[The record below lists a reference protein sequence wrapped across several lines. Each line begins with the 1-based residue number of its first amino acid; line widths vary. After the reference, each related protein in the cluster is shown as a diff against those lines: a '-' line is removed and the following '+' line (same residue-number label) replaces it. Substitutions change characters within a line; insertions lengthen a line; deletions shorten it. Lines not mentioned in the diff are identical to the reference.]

1 MSRMKGS
8 KTIALILCLSL
19 MTGCWDRNEVNDLA
33 FVLASGLDLAENG
46 QVEVTLQIAL
56 PTEMPS
62 AMQGGRA
69 GEKRT
74 VLVVS
79 EKGRDG
85 TDILHKLQKRLSRR
99 IFMGHRGVII
109 IGEEYARHG
118 IDQVLDQFLRAPGSR
133 YSSYFLT
140 ANGTTAKQA
149 LQTRYLLE
157 AIPAIA
163 LKKMQLTGL
172 GLSIKMDEF
181 LDAQSS
187 PGRSPV
193 TGALKAYYS
202 KNEEGVF
209 NVDEAAVYQ
218 ENRLVGFL
226 TPNEK
231 KILIW
236 RRGKLKLSKI
246 TAQVEPKVKGYKG
259 TVGIDILQSKA
270 SLLTKMNN
278 GMPEVTM
285 VFKAKAR
292 VMENDT
298 KLDLSK
304 GENFKLVESKL
315 KNEIEA
321 QVKSTLNHVQK
332 RLKAD
337 IFGFGE
343 EIHIKHASYW
353 KQNKDQ
359 WKDIYPG
366 VPVTIKIDVKVQR
379 IGRTQSPAHL
389 KK

>member
-1 MSRMKGS
+1 MIRMKWC

-19 MTGCWDRNEVNDLA
+19 MTGCWDRSEVNDLA

-46 QVEVTLQIAL
+46 EIEATLQIAL

-69 GEKRT
+69 GGRRT

-85 TDILHKLQKRLSRR
+85 ADILHKLQKRLSRQ
-99 IFMGHRGVII
+99 IFLGHRGVII
-109 IGEEYARHG
+109 IGEKYARHG
-118 IDQVLDQFLRAPGSR
+118 IDQVLDQLLRFPGSR
-133 YSSYFLT
+133 YNSYFLT

-149 LQTRYLLE
+149 LQTRYMLE

-172 GLSIKMDEF
+172 GLSVKMDEF

-187 PGRSPV
+187 SGRSPV
-193 TGALKAYYS
+193 TGALKAYNS
-202 KNEEGVF
+202 KSEEGVF

-218 ENRLVGFL
+218 ENKLVGFL
-226 TPNEK
+226 KANEK

-236 RRGKLKLSKI
+236 RRGKLKRSKI
-246 TAQVEPKVKGYKG
+246 TAQVEPKVKGFKG
-259 TVGIDILQSKA
+259 TVGIDILQAKA
-270 SLLTKMNN
+270 NLRTKMNN
-278 GMPEVTM
+278 GMPEVTI

-292 VMENDT
+292 VLENDT
-298 KLDLSK
+298 RLDLSK
-304 GENFKLVESKL
+304 GENLKHVESKL
-315 KNEIEA
+315 TGELERQI
-321 QVKSTLNHVQK
+321 KSTLKHAQK
-332 RLKAD
+332 QLKAD

-343 EIHIKHASYW
+343 EIHIKHPAYW
-353 KQNKDQ
+353 KQNKDK

-366 VPVTIKIDVKVQR
+366 VPVTIKIDVKIQR